1 MKVFHTIHI
10 LVLHISTSCL
20 CDRDSLIDTNCNSKM
35 LDQSLEVETR
45 NWREK
50 ITESLHYFNNNVCT
64 KIPFHNRK
72 IVYNNYYVIPWSTR
86 VPRYDNVMMPTF
98 EKEQYHMSLK
108 GCGYSMC

>member
-50 ITESLHYFNNNVCT
+50 ITEIFTLFQQRLYQNSV
-64 KIPFHNRK
+64 
-72 IVYNNYYVIPWSTR
+72 S
-86 VPRYDNVMMPTF
+86 
-98 EKEQYHMSLK
+98 Q
-108 GCGYSMC
+108 